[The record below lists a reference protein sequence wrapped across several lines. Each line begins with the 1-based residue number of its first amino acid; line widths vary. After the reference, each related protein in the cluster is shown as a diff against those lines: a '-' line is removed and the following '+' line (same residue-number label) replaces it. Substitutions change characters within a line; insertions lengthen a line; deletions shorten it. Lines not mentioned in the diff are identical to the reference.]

1 LKERDM
7 TKQPA
12 SIPSFPDM
20 QALFGISPGSLEYAE
35 WAYRTWCATAGDIQS
50 HAREFLNAR
59 LAKDTAAMAEFAQ
72 CKTPIEMF
80 SAQMQYANKAF
91 ADLVEEGQKVVA
103 YLGNMATGAM
113 LPGPMSAPYSAPQSD
128 EGGESKR
135 SPHRRASRSH

>member
-1 LKERDM
+1 M

-12 SIPSFPDM
+12 SIPSLLDV

-35 WAYRTWCATAGDIQS
+35 WAYRTWCTTAGDIQS
-50 HAREFLNAR
+50 HTREFLNAR
-59 LAKDTAAMAEFAQ
+59 LAKDTAAMAAFAQ

-80 SAQMQYANKAF
+80 SAQMEYANKAF

-113 LPGPMSAPYSAPQSD
+113 VPGPMNALYSAPKSSV
-128 EGGESKR
+128 EGESER
-135 SPHRRASRSH
+135 SPHPRASRSH